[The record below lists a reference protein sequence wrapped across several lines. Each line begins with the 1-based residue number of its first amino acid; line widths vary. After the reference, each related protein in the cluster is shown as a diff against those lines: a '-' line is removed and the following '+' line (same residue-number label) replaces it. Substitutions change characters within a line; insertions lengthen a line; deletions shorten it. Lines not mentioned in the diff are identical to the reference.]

1 MSETRV
7 IRIRESILAE
17 NSARALDL
25 RERLSSHGV
34 TLLNLMSSPGSG
46 KTSVILRTIEALRD
60 RYSIAVVEADI
71 DSTVDADRIAA
82 VGIPAVQ
89 IETGGFCHVEAAM
102 MEAAVTGMDLDA
114 LDLIILE
121 NVGNLICTAQ
131 HDTGA
136 HLCVA
141 ILSFPEGDDK
151 PLKYPIMFRAAD
163 AVIVNKTDYGNLA
176 EFDLEAARR
185 RIEVLNPGVPLIPL
199 SCRTGAG
206 VDAWI
211 AWLERGIRSSSPGA
225 SAGRH

>member
-1 MSETRV
+1 MKETRV

-17 NSARALDL
+17 NSARAEDL
-25 RERLSSHGV
+25 RTRLSSHGV

-71 DSTVDADRIAA
+71 DSTVDADRISAE
-82 VGIPAVQ
+82 GIPAVQ

-102 MEAAVTGMDLDA
+102 MQAAVTGMDLDTI
-114 LDLIILE
+114 DLLILE

-136 HLCVA
+136 HLSVA
-141 ILSFPEGDDK
+141 ILSLPEGDDK

-163 AVIVNKTDYGNLA
+163 AVIVNKTDYGDLADFNL
-176 EFDLEAARR
+176 DAARR
-185 RIEVLNPGVPLIPL
+185 RIEVLNPRAPLIPL

-206 VDAWI
+206 VDEWI
-211 AWLERGIRSSSPGA
+211 AWLEPRIRSSSPGV
-225 SAGRH
+225 SEDRH

>member
-1 MSETRV
+1 MKETRV

-17 NSARALDL
+17 NAAKAEDL
-25 RERLSSHGV
+25 RERLSAHGV

-46 KTSVILRTIEALRD
+46 KTSFILRTIEALRD

-82 VGIPAVQ
+82 AGIPAVQ
-89 IETGGFCHVEAAM
+89 IETGGFCHIEAAM
-102 MEAAVTGMDLDA
+102 MEAAVSGMDLDA
-114 LDLIILE
+114 IDLLVLE

-136 HLCVA
+136 HLSVA

-163 AVIVNKTDYGNLA
+163 AVIVNKTDYGDLA
-176 EFDLEAARR
+176 DFNLEAARR
-185 RIEVLNPGVPLIPL
+185 RVGVLNPHAPLIPL

-211 AWLERGIRSSSPGA
+211 AWLEPRIRSSFPGA
-225 SAGRH
+225 SERRC

>member
-1 MSETRV
+1 MEETRV

-17 NSARALDL
+17 NSARAEDL
-25 RERLSSHGV
+25 RERLSAHGV

-46 KTSVILRTIEALRD
+46 KTSVILRTIAALRD
-60 RYSIAVVEADI
+60 RCSIAVVEADI

-82 VGIPAVQ
+82 EGIPAVQ

-102 MEAAVTGMDLDA
+102 MQAAVTGMDLDA
-114 LDLIILE
+114 IDLLILE

-136 HLCVA
+136 HLSVA
-141 ILSFPEGDDK
+141 ILSLPEGDDK

-163 AVIVNKTDYGNLA
+163 AVIINKTDYGELA
-176 EFDLEAARR
+176 DFDLEAARR
-185 RIEVLNPGVPLIPL
+185 RVEVLNPGVPLIPL
-199 SCRTGAG
+199 SCRTGEG

-211 AWLERGIRSSSPGA
+211 AWLEPRIRSSSAGV
-225 SAGRH
+225 SAQQH

>member
-1 MSETRV
+1 MKETRV

-17 NSARALDL
+17 NAAKAEDL
-25 RERLSSHGV
+25 RERLSAHGV
-34 TLLNLMSSPGSG
+34 TLLNLMSSPGSR
-46 KTSVILRTIEALRD
+46 KMSFILRTIEALRD

-82 VGIPAVQ
+82 AGIPAVQ
-89 IETGGFCHVEAAM
+89 IETGGFCHIEAAM
-102 MEAAVTGMDLDA
+102 MEAAVSGMDLDA
-114 LDLIILE
+114 IDLLVLE

-136 HLCVA
+136 HLSVA

-163 AVIVNKTDYGNLA
+163 AVIVNKTDYGDLA
-176 EFDLEAARR
+176 DFNLEAARR
-185 RIEVLNPGVPLIPL
+185 RVEVLNPGVPLIPL

-211 AWLERGIRSSSPGA
+211 AWLEPRIRSSFPGA
-225 SAGRH
+225 SERRY

>member
-1 MSETRV
+1 MNETRV

-25 RERLSSHGV
+25 RERLSSHEV

-46 KTSVILRTIEALRD
+46 KTSLILRTIEALRD

-82 VGIPAVQ
+82 EGIPAVQ

-136 HLCVA
+136 HLSVA

-163 AVIVNKTDYGNLA
+163 AVIVNKTDYGDLA
-176 EFDLEAARR
+176 DFDLEAARR
-185 RIEVLNPGVPLIPL
+185 RVEVLNPGVPLIPL
-199 SCRTGAG
+199 SCRTAAG

-211 AWLERGIRSSSPGA
+211 AWLEPWIRSSSPGA
-225 SAGRH
+225 CEDRR